1 MTLIGNNVIN
11 IFDKWWL
18 FINMAGRNFKNSP
31 PLSTFSL
38 NKITMAHL
46 EKIPLGRATLVN
58 RWRLSALG
66 HYLLFRWNLYY
77 LEHFTVKFARKLL
90 TDLLVGGNTFNQ
102 FSISF

>member
-46 EKIPLGRATLVN
+46 EKIPLERATLVD

-66 HYLLFRWNLYY
+66 YYIFTPVESLLPGTLHCEVCQKIIDRPISR
-77 LEHFTVKFARKLL
+77 RKH
-90 TDLLVGGNTFNQ
+90 
-102 FSISF
+102 I

>member
-38 NKITMAHL
+38 KQDYNGSFGK
-46 EKIPLGRATLVN
+46 
-58 RWRLSALG
+58 
-66 HYLLFRWNLYY
+66 
-77 LEHFTVKFARKLL
+77 
-90 TDLLVGGNTFNQ
+90 NTFGKGN
-102 FSISF
+102 FSRQMASKCSLVLHFYSCGLYTNWNTSL